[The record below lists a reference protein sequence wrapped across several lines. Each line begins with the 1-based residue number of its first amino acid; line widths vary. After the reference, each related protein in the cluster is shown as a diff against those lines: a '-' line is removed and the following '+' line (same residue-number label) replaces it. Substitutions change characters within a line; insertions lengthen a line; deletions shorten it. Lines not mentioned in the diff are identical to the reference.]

1 MRKPKDEVR
10 AFADVTLGIA
20 SIGSSESVPSQ
31 YLYKQSYENFQSI
44 VNFPAYEIGSF
55 DILVLSKEYG
65 EDPDFNLNFN
75 NIDQNYIFSV
85 ENFSIGRN
93 QTLNVDRLAGEGINP
108 QSFSIGQI
116 ENTVNLKFPFRV
128 DSWGYMDFSLAA
140 FFDYCMQA
148 KYGSPTSILARF
160 TSANSSTVGV
170 GTSILYV
177 DNIAE
182 IMSVPT
188 PFTAKIKNDITE
200 TTQTVQV
207 VSVSKPNRSITLSGG
222 IGTAF
227 PRDTSYIASYVRNY
241 SKESSFNLFSLKQG
255 LLFGCMVDKFSI
267 NFAPGE
273 SVVVDIDLKVLGV
286 DRKYQ
291 KNMLDSFDTI
301 VQKYLSK
308 KPSYLLNGYSLQVS
322 KNTPDYGHFGLGS
335 VSESKVFQGFQ
346 KTGLDS
352 IFVDS
357 LSLEIN
363 NNLKP
368 VYTLNSKS
376 SVDVKNIMRQL
387 LPFGYYSE
395 GRNVSGSLTYTG
407 PMKPYL
413 MTEFLS
419 GPASLNN
426 GGITLNMGPV
436 KLDLPEVIWTAQ
448 SSEHGADQ
456 YQKNTVSYQ
465 VVTQNYIKDFT
476 LEATGNY

>member
-1 MRKPKDEVR
+1 MRKSDNKVR
-10 AFADVTLGIA
+10 AFADVTLGVTG
-20 SIGSSESVPSQ
+20 IGSSESFPAQ
-31 YLYKQSYENFQSI
+31 HIYKQSYENFQSI
-44 VNFPAYEIGSF
+44 INFPSYEIGSF
-55 DILVLSKEYG
+55 DLLVLSKDYG
-65 EDPDFNLNFN
+65 EDPDYNLNFS

-93 QTLNVDRLAGEGINP
+93 QSLNTDRLVGEGINP
-108 QSFSIGQI
+108 QTFSIGQI
-116 ENTVNLKFPFRV
+116 ENTVSLRFPFRV

-148 KYGSPTSILARF
+148 KYGSPTSIISRF
-160 TSANSSTVGV
+160 SSSNSSTIGV
-170 GTSILYV
+170 GTSVLYV

-182 IMSVPT
+182 IMSVET
-188 PFTAKIKNDITE
+188 PFTAKIKNDLTE
-200 TTQTVQV
+200 TSQSVQV
-207 VSVSKPNRSITLSGG
+207 VSVSKANRTVTLSSGV
-222 IGTAF
+222 GTSFA
-227 PRDTSYIASYVRNY
+227 RDTSYIASYVRNY
-241 SKESSFNLFSLKQG
+241 SKESTFNIFSLKQG

-267 NFAPGE
+267 NFTPGE
-273 SVVVDIDLKVLGV
+273 SVVVDVDLKVLGV

-291 KNMLDSFDTI
+291 TTMYSNFDTI

-335 VSESKVFQGFQ
+335 VSDSKVFQGYQ

-352 IFVDS
+352 IFVNS
-357 LSLEIN
+357 ISLEIT

-376 SVDVKNIMRQL
+376 SVTVKNKMKNL

-395 GRNVSGSLTYTG
+395 GRNISGTLTYTG
-407 PMKPYL
+407 PMKPFL

-436 KLDLPEVIWTAQ
+436 KLDLPEVVWTAQ
-448 SSEHGADQ
+448 SQEHGSDQ

-465 VVTQNYIKDFT
+465 VVTQNYNQDFT
-476 LEATGNY
+476 LESTGNY

>member
-1 MRKPKDEVR
+1 MRKPKGQVR

-31 YLYKQSYENFQSI
+31 YVYKQSYENFQSI
-44 VNFPAYEIGSF
+44 VNFPSYEIGSF
-55 DILVLSKEYG
+55 DIIVLSKDYG
-65 EDPDFNLNFN
+65 EDPDYNLNFN

-85 ENFSIGRN
+85 ESFSIGRN

-108 QSFSIGQI
+108 QSFSVGQI

-148 KYGSPTSILARF
+148 KFGSPTSILSRF
-160 TSANSSTVGV
+160 TSSNSSTIGV
-170 GTSILYV
+170 GTSVLYL

-182 IMSVPT
+182 MMSVPT
-188 PFTAKIKNDITE
+188 PFTAKIKNDTTE
-200 TTQTVQV
+200 TFQNVQV
-207 VSVSKPNRSITLSGG
+207 ISVSKPNRSITLSSGL
-222 IGTAF
+222 GTSF
-227 PRDTSYIASYVRNY
+227 SRDTSYIASYVRNY
-241 SKESSFNLFSLKQG
+241 SKESTFNLFSLKQG

-267 NFAPGE
+267 NFTPGE
-273 SVVVDIDLKVLGV
+273 SVIVDIDLKVLGV

-291 KNMLDSFDTI
+291 KNMLTSFDTI

-322 KNTPDYGHFGLGS
+322 KNTTDYGHFGLGS
-335 VSESKVFQGFQ
+335 VSDSKVFQGFQ

-352 IFVDS
+352 IFVNS
-357 LSLEIN
+357 LSLEIT

-376 SVDVKNIMRQL
+376 SVEVKNTMKQL

-395 GRNVSGSLTYTG
+395 GRNISGSLTYTG
-407 PMKPYL
+407 PMKPFL

-436 KLDLPEVIWTAQ
+436 KLDLPEVVWTAQ
-448 SSEHGADQ
+448 SSEHSSEQ

-476 LEATGNY
+476 LEATGDY

>member
-273 SVVVDIDLKVLGV
+273 LVVVDIDLKVLGV

>member
-1 MRKPKDEVR
+1 MRKSNNKVR
-10 AFADVTLGIA
+10 AFADVTLGVTG
-20 SIGSSESVPSQ
+20 IGSSESFPTQ
-31 YLYKQSYENFQSI
+31 HIYKQSYENFQSI
-44 VNFPAYEIGSF
+44 INFPSYEIGSF
-55 DILVLSKEYG
+55 DLLVLSKDYG

-93 QTLNVDRLAGEGINP
+93 QSLNTDRLVGEGINP
-108 QSFSIGQI
+108 QTFSIGQI
-116 ENTVNLKFPFRV
+116 ENTVSLRFPFRV

-148 KYGSPTSILARF
+148 KYGSPTSIISRF
-160 TSANSSTVGV
+160 SSSNSSTVGV

-182 IMSVPT
+182 IMSVET
-188 PFTAKIKNDITE
+188 PFTAKIKNDLTD
-200 TTQTVQV
+200 TSQSVQV
-207 VSVSKPNRSITLSGG
+207 VSVSKANRTVTLSSGV
-222 IGTAF
+222 GTSF
-227 PRDTSYIASYVRNY
+227 SRDTSYIASYVRNY
-241 SKESSFNLFSLKQG
+241 SKESTFNIFSLKQG

-267 NFAPGE
+267 NFTPGE
-273 SVVVDIDLKVLGV
+273 SVVVDVDLKVLGV

-291 KNMLDSFDTI
+291 TTMFSNFDTI

-335 VSESKVFQGFQ
+335 VSDSKVFQGYQ

-352 IFVDS
+352 IFVNS
-357 LSLEIN
+357 ISLEIT

-376 SVDVKNIMRQL
+376 SVAVKNKMKNL

-395 GRNVSGSLTYTG
+395 GRNISGTLTYTG
-407 PMKPYL
+407 PMKPFL

-436 KLDLPEVIWTAQ
+436 KLDLPEVVWTAQ
-448 SSEHGADQ
+448 SQEHGSDQ

-465 VVTQNYIKDFT
+465 VVTQNYNQDFT
-476 LEATGNY
+476 LESTGNY